1 MLTKYLKLALRNLKR
16 NKVYSFI
23 NIFGLALGITCC
35 LLLSLYIWDEMTYD
49 KHHKRASD
57 LYRIITNFQSG
68 SVVDRVGSASPPVA
82 MAIKDEVPEVEAAV
96 RILNPPGVK
105 EYFTTGEKEK
115 TQSLM
120 RYNDNLFYES
130 EGFLADST
138 LFDVFTYEL
147 KEGYPRK
154 ALVQPNSVVL
164 SEKLAHKLFGEEPAL
179 DRIITIS
186 QGGKPDEYKVTGV
199 FKQKYNSHIKA
210 NFFTSITSSGL
221 IGNVLNEQEWAGQNF
236 VPSYLKLAPGHNKA
250 AVEKKMND
258 VLLRHGAEAMKAEGI
273 HKTLSLEPVKDIYLK
288 SDIGQKPRISYLY
301 VVGSIALFILLIAC
315 INFMNLSTAK
325 ANRRATEIGVRKT
338 LGARRS
344 SLIKQILGE
353 AMVTILIA
361 IIISLILV
369 QLALPLFNQLTDK
382 SISINAENITFFL
395 FAALTLTIVTGL
407 VAGSYP
413 AFYLTSFQPAQ
424 VLKGKSNPGNSS
436 GRLRQT
442 LVVFQ
447 FMIAIALVCSVL
459 IISRQ
464 VNFMT
469 GTNPGFNANAKIVL
483 PLRTDEAH
491 KQYDVLKEQIGQN
504 SSVNGVSGCSFIP
517 GTPMFRDMD
526 FYTDGGDMNKA
537 VDINRNVVD
546 VGYLEL
552 LNIKLIAGRSF
563 MESRSLDST
572 HKFILNRTA
581 VSRLGFTPEKIV
593 GQTLHFDWEGKRYD
607 FPVIGVM
614 EDFHQNSLHE
624 EIKPTLFEIDKSN
637 KRYDYIIASVAA
649 TDFERTVKTIER
661 TWKSLIHDTPFE
673 FSFLDRTIQKQY
685 DEDRRVSKIISSF
698 GIIAMIICALGLY
711 GLSSYL
717 AERRFKE
724 IGIRK
729 VMGASVQQI
738 VVMMSAEFVK
748 LVLIAFV
755 IAVPVAYYGMSKW
768 LEGFAYKVSIGWFVF
783 VMAGLVALAIALVTI
798 SFESIKSAIS
808 NPIDSLRSE

>member
-1 MLTKYLKLALRNLKR
+1 MLTNYLKLALRNLMR

-35 LLLSLYIWDEMTYD
+35 VLLSLYIWDEMSYD
-49 KHHKRASD
+49 KHHKRAGD
-57 LYRIITNFQSG
+57 LYRVITNFQSE
-68 SVVDRVGSASPPVA
+68 SVVDRVGSTSPPVA
-82 MAIKDEVPEVEAAV
+82 MTIRDEVPEVEAAV
-96 RILNPPGVK
+96 RILSPPGVK

-115 TQSLM
+115 AQSLM
-120 RYNDNLFYES
+120 RYKDNLFYES
-130 EGFLADST
+130 DGFLADST

-147 KEGYPRK
+147 KEGYSKK

-164 SEKLAHKLFGEEPAL
+164 SEKLAYKLFGEEPAL
-179 DRIITIS
+179 DKVITIS
-186 QGGKPDEYKVTGV
+186 QGGKADEYKVTGV
-199 FKQKYNSHIKA
+199 FKEKYNSHIKA
-210 NFFTSITSSGL
+210 NFFTSINSRGV
-221 IGNVLNEQEWAGQNF
+221 IENVLNEKEWAGQNF
-236 VPSYLKLAPGHNKA
+236 VPSYLKLVPGYNKA
-250 AVEKKMND
+250 AVEKKIND
-258 VLLRHGAEAMKAEGI
+258 VLLRHGGEAMKAEGI

-288 SDIGQKPRISYLY
+288 SDVGQRPRITYLY

-325 ANRRATEIGVRKT
+325 ATKRATEIGVRKT
-338 LGARRS
+338 LGAHRS
-344 SLIKQILGE
+344 TLIKQILGD
-353 AMVTILIA
+353 AMVTVVISMILSFILI
-361 IIISLILV
+361 L
-369 QLALPLFNQLTDK
+369 LALPLFNQLTNK
-382 SISINAENITFFL
+382 SISINSENITFFL
-395 FAALTLTIVTGL
+395 FAAFSLTIITGL
-407 VAGSYP
+407 LAGSYP

-424 VLKGKSNPGNSS
+424 VLKGKLKSGRSA

-447 FMIAIALVCSVL
+447 FMIAIALVCSIF

-464 VNFMT
+464 VHFMT
-469 GTNPGFNANAKIVL
+469 GKNLGFNADAKIVL

-491 KQYDVLKEQIGQN
+491 KQYDALKEQIEQA
-504 SSVNGVSGCSFIP
+504 SGVKGASGCSFIP
-517 GTPMFRDMD
+517 GTPMFRDMS
-526 FYTDGGDMNKA
+526 FYTDEGNINKA
-537 VDINRNVVD
+537 VDISRNVVD

-552 LNIKLIAGRSF
+552 LNIKLVAGRSF
-563 MESRSLDST
+563 IGSRNLDSN
-572 HKFILNRTA
+572 HQFILNRTA
-581 VSRLGFTPEKIV
+581 VSKLGFTPEKII
-593 GQTLHFDWEGKRYD
+593 GQNLHFDWAGKKYD

-624 EIKPTLFEIDKSN
+624 QIKPTLFEMDNSN
-637 KRYDYIIASVAA
+637 KRYDYVIASVASPN
-649 TDFERTVKTIER
+649 FERTVNTIER

-673 FSFLDRTIQKQY
+673 YSFLDQTIQKQY

-711 GLSSYL
+711 GLSSYM
-717 AERRFKE
+717 AERKFKE

-729 VMGASVQQI
+729 VMGATVPQI
-738 VVMMSAEFVK
+738 VVMMSAEFVR

-755 IAVPVAYYGMSKW
+755 VAVPVAYYGMSKW

-798 SFESIKSAIS
+798 SFESIKSAMA